1 MEIGHKLR
9 ELREEKRLSQGDIQD
24 KTGLLRC
31 YVSRV
36 ENGFTV
42 PNVET
47 LEKFARALEIP
58 LYRFFTEGERVKMPK
73 LPTSNLE
80 LAWEVNGNHRR
91 EIRQFAKAFSEMD
104 DRNQTLLV
112 HLAQKMARRHSRV

>member
-1 MEIGHKLR
+1 MEIGQKLRKLR
-9 ELREEKRLSQGDIQD
+9 EQKNLSQGYIEQ

-36 ENGFTV
+36 ENRFTV

-47 LEKFARALEIP
+47 LEKFARALEVP

-80 LAWEVNGNHRR
+80 LAWEVKGNHRR
-91 EIRQFAKAFSEMD
+91 EIRQFAKVFSQMD

-112 HLAQKMARRHSRV
+112 HLAQKMARRHSKV

>member
-1 MEIGHKLR
+1 MEIGQKLR
-9 ELREEKRLSQGDIQD
+9 ELREERHLSQGDIQQ

-47 LEKFARALEIP
+47 LEKFASALKVP

-73 LPTSNLE
+73 LATSNPE
-80 LAWEVNGNHRR
+80 SAWEVSSYHRR
-91 EIRQFAKAFSEMD
+91 EIRQFAKTFSQMD
-104 DRNQTLLV
+104 DRKQTLLL
-112 HLAQKMARRHSRV
+112 HLAQKMARRHSKV

>member
-1 MEIGHKLR
+1 MEIGQKLR
-9 ELREEKRLSQGDIQD
+9 ELREEKNLSQGYIEQ

-47 LEKFARALEIP
+47 LEKFALALEVP
-58 LYRFFTEGERVKMPK
+58 LYRFITEGERVKMPK

-80 LAWEVNGNHRR
+80 LAWEVKGNHRR
-91 EIRQFAKAFSEMD
+91 EIRQFAKAFSQMD

-112 HLAQKMARRHSRV
+112 RLAQKMARRHSKV